1 MRRAQALARRAGT
14 PSDRAPSSPAH
25 PGAYVAALAAQLD
38 AEQARERG
46 AASRAGG
53 SPLAAHTAMP
63 PPPELATP
71 VADSLRAWSR
81 ASEALLRREARTHA
95 ATPVQP
101 STPPCTLSC
110 TPVPCTP
117 AQPHTPFSAPLDPP
131 WTHPGPTLHPPCTH
145 PAPTL
150 HRPCTSACGSP
161 QEWLLEVVQ
170 REAEHRAKDP
180 LSREKGADVA
190 AIRGVQEREAQRAK
204 FEMANKAVRHA
215 MAALDKQN
223 FTLTLRGEAYA
234 EKMLCDQA
242 ALERCPGSSL
252 DTSCE
257 QVSFAPTVAPTH
269 APNLAP
275 TLAPFSPLPSPG
287 TTRRSSC
294 LHSSY
299 RTSPALRRRDT
310 LEVPSWCRHSSLPWP
325 VGAVSPSTWAAPRLR
340 ATRRATEPLRTPWE
354 LAVVWP

>member
-101 STPPCTLSC
+101 STPPLHLAMHSR
-110 TPVPCTP
+110 PVHPRTTS
-117 AQPHTPFSAPLDPP
+117 AHARAPHTPFSAPLDPP
-131 WTHPGPTLHPPCTH
+131 CTHPAPTLHPPCTH

-150 HRPCTSACGSP
+150 NRPCTHPAP
-161 QEWLLEVVQ
+161 
-170 REAEHRAKDP
+170 RRA
-180 LSREKGADVA
+180 
-190 AIRGVQEREAQRAK
+190 
-204 FEMANKAVRHA
+204 
-215 MAALDKQN
+215 
-223 FTLTLRGEAYA
+223 
-234 EKMLCDQA
+234 
-242 ALERCPGSSL
+242 
-252 DTSCE
+252 
-257 QVSFAPTVAPTH
+257 
-269 APNLAP
+269 
-275 TLAPFSPLPSPG
+275 
-287 TTRRSSC
+287 
-294 LHSSY
+294 
-299 RTSPALRRRDT
+299 ALRRSGCSRSCSVRRSTERRIRSRARRGRTWWRFAAYRSARRSAPSLRWRTKRCGTRWRRSTSRTSHSRCAEKPT
-310 LEVPSWCRHSSLPWP
+310 LRRCCATKQHLNVAPAPALILAASKSPSLPPSLPLTPATWP
-325 VGAVSPSTWAAPRLR
+325 QLLPHSRPYLRQARRGGARVC
-340 ATRRATEPLRTPWE
+340 TRRTEPLPR
-354 LAVVWP
+354 